1 MTFSK
6 VAEKHKE
13 LIQEIIDY
21 AYLIDAVD
29 AVGVK
34 INHVDLEALA
44 LNVLIQCYQNGFYVT
59 NDQGEHVIN
68 DVLQAVTIEALRSEN
83 GEFDRFTV
91 KLETTKGPWNID
103 AWRVSYDDYGFWDSI
118 GGIYSES

>member
-6 VAEKHKE
+6 VAENHKA
-13 LIQEIIDY
+13 LIREIIDY
-21 AYLIDAVD
+21 AYTISAID

-34 INHVDLEALA
+34 IADRDLEGLA

-59 NDQGEHVIN
+59 NEEGEHVIS

-83 GEFDRFTV
+83 GSFDRFTV
-91 KLETTKGPWNID
+91 KLETTKGPWEID
-103 AWRVSYDDYGFWDSI
+103 AWRVSYGDHGFLGSI
-118 GGIYSES
+118 NGIYSES